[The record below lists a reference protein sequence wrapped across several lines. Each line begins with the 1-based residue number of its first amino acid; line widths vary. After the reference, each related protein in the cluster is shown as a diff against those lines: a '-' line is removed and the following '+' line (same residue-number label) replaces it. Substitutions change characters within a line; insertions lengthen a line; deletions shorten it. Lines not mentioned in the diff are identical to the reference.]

1 MNSEAAKAE
10 AFIARLLAN
19 PALADQN
26 PFQKEE
32 QVLHFLNA
40 NSQQLYPTLASAN
53 FFPGYDWQRIWG
65 ILIQALTGTTDITAI
80 PLVKQIVG
88 DKLDLSFISF
98 FRQQSMPASK
108 VKQDLEALLLQS
120 LNNFETRRELIG
132 SLNAILF
139 RGDEKYI
146 EQIYQRK
153 EYIHFELTKVQ
164 RLRMGKEEVKNVIRA
179 CLLMRPLVASMTS
192 GVSTADRKSG
202 LLPASA
208 ADRIVET
215 FVSKFA
221 SMPEQIHSSTVNS
234 TVSFLDNRF
243 MEATARITSVIA
255 SMYHSYRG
263 NMKIDRGADTQD
275 KSWINTARR
284 NFKYFGYDVKLLD
297 ELYKI
302 AAENGW

>member
-1 MNSEAAKAE
+1 MSSEAAKAE
-10 AFIARLLAN
+10 AFISRLLAN

-32 QVLHFLNA
+32 QVLHFLTA
-40 NSQQLYPTLASAN
+40 NSRQLFPTLSSAN
-53 FFPGYDWQRIWG
+53 FFPGYDWDRIWN
-65 ILIQALTGTTDITAI
+65 ILIQALTATTDTTAV
-80 PLVKQIVG
+80 PLIKQIVS
-88 DKLDLSFISF
+88 DKLDMSFISF
-98 FRQQSMPASK
+98 FRQQSMPAAK
-108 VKQDLEALLLQS
+108 VKQDLEALLLSS

-132 SLNAILF
+132 SINAILH
-139 RGDEKYI
+139 RCDEKYM

-164 RLRMGKEEVKNVIRA
+164 RLRMGKEEVVNVLRT

-192 GVSTADRKSG
+192 GVSTADRQSG
-202 LLPASA
+202 LLPAA
-208 ADRIVET
+208 AAERIVET
-215 FVSKFA
+215 FISKFP
-221 SMPEQIHSSTVNS
+221 SMPEQIHRSAVNS
-234 TVSFLDNRF
+234 TVSFLENRF
-243 MEATARITSVIA
+243 IEATARLTSVTA
-255 SMYHSYRG
+255 SMYRAYRG

-284 NFKYFGYDVKLLD
+284 NFKYFGYDIKLLD